1 MTNEERERL
10 MEFIL
15 QSQANSEVRVQ
26 KLEEANAQS
35 SARMSRLE
43 GAFVGVLNMITET
56 AKAQKE
62 LTEDV
67 RQLAQAQAAQAQA
80 QAELSKKQAETAERL
95 DIFINVLERYISE
108 GRNGFKQE

>member
-15 QSQANSEVRVQ
+15 QSQANSEGRVQ

-35 SARMSRLE
+35 SARMNRLE
-43 GAFVGVLNMITET
+43 SAFVSVFNMITET

-62 LTEDV
+62 LTADV
-67 RQLAQAQAAQAQA
+67 KRLAEVQT
-80 QAELSKKQAETAERL
+80 ETSARL
-95 DIFINVLERYISE
+95 NIFINVLERYISE
-108 GRNGFKQE
+108 GPYSSGKG